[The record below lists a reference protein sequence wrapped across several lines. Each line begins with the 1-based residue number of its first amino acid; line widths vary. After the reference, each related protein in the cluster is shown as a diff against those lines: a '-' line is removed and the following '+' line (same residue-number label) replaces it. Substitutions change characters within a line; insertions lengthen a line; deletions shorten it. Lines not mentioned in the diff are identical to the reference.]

1 MNPFKLKQNERD
13 AGVDL
18 MRVIM
23 LRTSSRL
30 AEIFSMGEYEVK
42 EAYENKIVLAPG
54 EFKIY
59 AEHLFVPPGGW
70 TYLLLPMPD
79 RWDRQQ
85 LVSQIRPNGWSV
97 HDCGDS
103 TAVAAAPEIRQRIFS
118 AAEKIMSELTTPEAA
133 MNIIDKSERDLE
145 EPGLSRMG

>member
-13 AGVDL
+13 SGVDL

-23 LRTSSRL
+23 LKTSRKL
-30 AEIFSMGEYEVK
+30 QDIFSMGEEDIK
-42 EAYENKIVLAPG
+42 EAYDNNIVLAPG

-59 AEHLFVPPGGW
+59 PEHLFVPPRGW
-70 TYLLLPMPD
+70 TYLLLPLPD
-79 RWDRQQ
+79 RWGRQE

-103 TAVAAAPEIRQRIFS
+103 TAVAAAPEIRERIFA
-118 AAEKIMSELTTPEAA
+118 AAEEIIKQTTIQEAA
-133 MNIIDKSERDLE
+133 RMNFGPVANLE
-145 EPGLSRMG
+145 EPRLP